1 MNEKIV
7 VDSITI
13 RDDWDNDRKCLVKV
27 ARVQFNDTNKNFF
40 VTITLKDKDVAELIN
55 LCAKYISRALTHRCD
70 DVLKSFKQFV
80 DKISE
85 QENKNDK

>member
-1 MNEKIV
+1 MGKEIV
-7 VDSITI
+7 VDSINI

-27 ARVQFNDTNKNFF
+27 ARVQFNDKDKNFF

-55 LCAKYISRALTHRCD
+55 LCAKYISRALTHKCD
-70 DVLKSFKQFV
+70 DVLKSFKQFA

-85 QENKNDK
+85 QGKENDK